1 MAWVGRQ
8 QAGTLVGGVTFGVVW
23 MLAQALVPWAL
34 GRAVDAGIEAGSA
47 RALAGWSAVLL
58 ALAAAQAVAGVV
70 RHRLAVSNWVQ
81 ASLTASQLVGHHV
94 TRVGAAM
101 PTRLPTGEVVSTVAS
116 DAVRLG
122 SAYDITA
129 RFAGSIAS
137 YALVA
142 VLLLR
147 ASTPLGLVVLLGVP
161 AVGIVLGLL
170 VRPLARRQQTQRDV
184 AGRLTTL
191 GADTVAG
198 LRVLR
203 GIGGER
209 DFLRR
214 YTDRSQEVR
223 RAGVAVAGVQSWL
236 DALQVLLPGTF
247 VVLVTWLGARAAITG
262 EISAGDLV
270 SFYGYAAFLVVPL
283 RTATE
288 MVQKTVRAHVGA
300 QRILAVLAVPPA
312 VADPARPAPE
322 PPAGSELHDPVSG
335 LTVRPGMVTALVS
348 AEPAAAAE
356 VADRLGRFGDDTPVT
371 WGGVP
376 LTALPVATV
385 RRRIVVADADPRLF
399 TGTLRSELD
408 PAGRHDDAAVMA
420 AVHAAAAT
428 DVLDSLP
435 GGLDGEVT
443 ERGRSLSGGQRQ
455 RVALTRALLTDA
467 ETLVL
472 VEPTSAVDAH
482 TEAEVADRLT
492 DLRDGRTTVL
502 VTASPLLLDRAD
514 DVVLLEN
521 GQVTAAGTHRELLH
535 RDDAAGARYRRTVL
549 RGADTGA
556 DTSADAGSAEPSGA
570 TR

>member
-1 MAWVGRQ
+1 MVWLGRQ

-161 AVGIVLGLL
+161 AVGLVLGLL